1 MTISK
6 YRERRESLIE
16 VAQTVTE
23 LEATMMLAVM
33 RERFKWQGVIFT
45 RSEVACEWLTQQD
58 DDDHMHSDED
68 TDKVFELVSSSM
80 SWKRLSRNLNIL
92 GWGLLDDAV
101 AEARRSQDLKA
112 ENSDA

>member
-1 MTISK
+1 MNEYK
-6 YRERRESLIE
+6 ERRESLIE
-16 VAQTVTE
+16 VAQTISE

-58 DDDHMHSDED
+58 EEYMDDED
-68 TDKVFELVSSSM
+68 TDEVFELVSSSM
-80 SWKRLSRNLNIL
+80 SWKRLSRDLNIL